1 MANIKLVYINPTGGY
16 VQSSSTADVAQGLGK
31 IELTGVGGVAL
42 DAGAAKLS
50 NLGAPSAGTDAA
62 TKAYVDT
69 IASGLS
75 WTAPVVVVA
84 TSSITLS
91 GSQSIDG
98 VTPGD
103 GARVLVTGQSGT
115 SPATANG
122 IYIVDTGGAW
132 SRSSDTL
139 QDGTAMFVKQGTTY
153 ADTQWV
159 LTTSDPIT
167 PGSTAII
174 FEQFGASSSYNAGNG
189 LALVGNTFSVDLA
202 TNSGLE
208 FATGKLQIDV
218 ADTNELSLDGNG
230 LNVEGVPSQF
240 KINGSAVSTNVTAT
254 NLNALTDSSSFTAL
268 HLHANIGFSAI
279 YSNGTFS
286 AGQVGYYRADVNGMD
301 LARADNVNTANGIA
315 VANGAVGAGTMSGK
329 FITQG
334 AYNGFSGLTAGTAYY
349 LSDTTAGNLMTYA
362 SLTSG
367 SRAIRI
373 GYAIATDALVVN
385 IQDMGVKP

>member
-122 IYIVDTGGAW
+122 IYIVNTGGAW